1 MESQGQKRIRAID
14 QFRGFAIIC
23 MVMINYGMEIET
35 LPAWLKHSPDIGMT
49 FPDLGTPVFVFAI
62 GLTYRLSFQRRL
74 ETDGLRTTLGHF
86 IRRYLAFLG
95 LGALFSAG
103 QTLMG
108 RNPGIADWG
117 VLQAIGTAGL
127 VTLLVI
133 HFPTVYR
140 LLVGLILMF
149 GYQVLLDRY
158 WLEIVPGSPHGGLP
172 GALSWSAILI
182 LSTVIADLYH
192 SSGRRK
198 YVLPV
203 SILSLLAGYITT
215 FFIPLSKNR
224 VSAPYGLITL
234 GFSGVVFAIFFLTDF
249 RLDFFAAWGKNP
261 LLLYCLSLLLTG
273 LFVLPDIPSWHSRA
287 PLWLAGVQSLVLVLI
302 LSAIALTWHRKNIV
316 VSM

>member
-1 MESQGQKRIRAID
+1 MRSLNQERVRAID

-23 MVMINYGMEIET
+23 MVLINYGMEIET
-35 LPAWLKHSPDIGMT
+35 LPGWLKHSPDIGMT

-62 GLTYRLSFQRRL
+62 GLTYRLSFQKRL
-74 ETDGLRTTLGHF
+74 EKDGLRTTLGHF

-103 QTLMG
+103 QALLG
-108 RNPGIADWG
+108 RSPGMADWG
-117 VLQAIGTAGL
+117 VLQAIGAAGL

-133 HFPTVYR
+133 QFPTVIR

-149 GYQVLLDRY
+149 GYQALLDRY
-158 WLEIVPGSPHGGLP
+158 WLEIVLNSPPGGLP

-182 LSTVIADLYH
+182 LSTVIADFYH
-192 SSGRRK
+192 NDLRRK

-203 SILSLLAGYITT
+203 SILILMAGYITT

-224 VSAPYGLITL
+224 VSAPYSLITL
-234 GFSGVVFAIFFLTDF
+234 GFSGVVFAIFFMTDF

-261 LLLYCLSLLLTG
+261 LLLYFLSLLLTG
-273 LFVLPDIPSWHSRA
+273 LFVLPDLPTWHSYA
-287 PLWLAGVQSLVLVLI
+287 PLWLAGVQAMFLLLI
-302 LSAIALTWHRKNIV
+302 LSATALYWDRKEIII
-316 VSM
+316 SM